1 MANTITHRL
10 GQRASGN
17 EWPFLLPIIRISP
30 YYRNVLSLDSQ
41 STQSRRNVLRLAIPV
56 MLSNGTVPLVGI
68 VDTAVM
74 SRMGSPEWM
83 AATAVGAIIFSS
95 IFWVFGFLRMA
106 TGGLVAQAFG
116 AENREATS
124 RISIRALLLAILL
137 GVALILLQVPLLS
150 LALYAMD
157 DAGQWQSLTADYFHV
172 RIFAAPATLCMYA
185 ILGALIGL
193 QRVNAVLWLQ
203 LLLNILNVV
212 LTITLFN
219 TTELGIKGVAL
230 ATVVSEYVTLFAGC
244 YVLRDIIGAAIKD
257 ASFKTWVLDKQAL
270 SRFFTIS
277 GDLFIRTLCLT
288 FAFYWMTVLSARQGV
303 VILAANTVLFN
314 LVHFASYVM
323 DGYAHA
329 VESLTGFAIGRK
341 DTALLKRSVSASVSM
356 AAVSALVFSVFF
368 WILGEPI
375 IALLVAED
383 TARQV
388 AIDWLPWVIAAPLVG
403 IWSFLLDGIFI
414 GATETKSMRDSM
426 LISLACFMACAAVL
440 VPYMG
445 NQGIWV
451 SYFVLLIVRALTLWL
466 RWPRIVLAT
475 QQLDHD

>member
-1 MANTITHRL
+1 
-10 GQRASGN
+10 
-17 EWPFLLPIIRISP
+17 
-30 YYRNVLSLDSQ
+30 
-41 STQSRRNVLRLAIPV
+41 

-83 AATAVGAIIFSS
+83 AATAVGAVIFSS

-116 AENREATS
+116 ADNLQTTS
-124 RISIRALLLAILL
+124 RISIRALLLAVLL
-137 GVALILLQVPLLS
+137 GCALIVLQGPLLR
-150 LALYAMD
+150 LALFAMD
-157 DAGQWQSLTADYFHV
+157 DTGQWQHLTADYFHI

-203 LLLNILNVV
+203 LLLNILNVL
-212 LTITLFN
+212 LTVTLFN
-219 TTELGIKGVAL
+219 LTDMGIKGVAL
-230 ATVVSEYVTLFAGC
+230 ATVVSEYVTLIAGC
-244 YVLRDIIGAAIKD
+244 YLLRDIIGSAIKD
-257 ASFKTWVLDKQAL
+257 ASFRSWILDRQAL
-270 SRFFTIS
+270 TRFFTIS

-303 VILAANTVLFN
+303 VILAANTVLFH

-329 VESLTGFAIGRK
+329 VESLTGFAIGKK
-341 DTALLKRSVSASVSM
+341 DTVLLKQSVSASVSM
-356 AAVSALVFSVFF
+356 AAVTAGVFSLFF
-368 WILGEPI
+368 WVLGEPI
-375 IALLVAED
+375 IGLLVAEES
-383 TARQV
+383 ARQV
-388 AIDWLPWVIAAPLVG
+388 AITWLAWVIAAPLVG

-414 GATETKSMRDSM
+414 GATETRSMRNSM
-426 LISLACFMACAAVL
+426 LISLACFMLCAAVL
-440 VPYMG
+440 VPYLG
-445 NQGIWV
+445 NRGIWI
-451 SYFVLLIVRALTLWL
+451 SYFILLIVRALTLWL

-475 QQLDHD
+475 RKLDHV

>member
-1 MANTITHRL
+1 MLTLDNTHT
-10 GQRASGN
+10 A
-17 EWPFLLPIIRISP
+17 
-30 YYRNVLSLDSQ
+30 
-41 STQSRRNVLRLAIPV
+41 QSRRTVLRLAIPV
-56 MLSNGTVPLVGI
+56 MLSNATVPLVGI

-83 AATAVGAIIFSS
+83 AATAVGAVIFSS
-95 IFWVFGFLRMA
+95 VFWVFGFLRMA

-116 AENREATS
+116 AANIKATS
-124 RISIRALLLAILL
+124 RISIRALLLALLL
-137 GVALILLQVPLLS
+137 GVALILLQGPLLQ
-150 LALYAMD
+150 LALFAMD
-157 DAGQWQSLTADYFHV
+157 DKGQWQALAADYFHV

-185 ILGALIGL
+185 ILGSLIGL
-193 QRVNAVLWLQ
+193 QRVKAVLWLQ

-212 LTITLFN
+212 LTIALFN
-219 TTELGIKGVAL
+219 TTNLGIKGVAL
-230 ATVVSEYVTLFAGC
+230 ATVISEYVTLIAGC
-244 YVLRDIIGAAIKD
+244 YLLRDIIGSAFKD
-257 ASFKTWVLDKQAL
+257 PSFKTWVLNRQAL
-270 SRFFTIS
+270 KRFFTIS

-329 VESLTGFAIGRK
+329 VESLTGFAIGKK
-341 DTALLKRSVSASVSM
+341 DTALLKQSVSASVYL
-356 AAVSALVFSVFF
+356 AAASAVVFSLFF
-368 WILGEPI
+368 WVLGEPI
-375 IALLVAED
+375 ITLLVAED

-388 AIDWLPWVIAAPLVG
+388 AIAWLPWVIAAPLFG

-426 LISLACFMACAAVL
+426 LISLATFMLCAAVL

-451 SYFVLLIVRALTLWL
+451 SYFVLLIVRALTLGL